1 MKRSVVLVDCVGIY
15 WRLAQNSSGSVL
27 CRAKEEE
34 ILEGCL
40 RAFRKA
46 AVYFGGPHDL
56 NDPGLTAGHQK
67 VVHYQ

>member
-1 MKRSVVLVDCVGIY
+1 MKRSVVLVDCVEIY
-15 WRLAQNSSGSVL
+15 WSVLAQNSSGCVL
-27 CRAKEEE
+27 RRAKEEE

-56 NDPGLTAGHQK
+56 NDPGLRAHQK